1 MKIKTIDKTIRA
13 KMDEWLATMPEDLAK
28 LVKDEIVV
36 TGGSI
41 ASMLLQENVNDFDVY
56 FMTDNAAAAVAEHYL
71 ASSELGVGL
80 ETKYHTDS
88 DGLGY
93 VTLYR
98 GGEVVSRGEN
108 ANDTEEEGHSAQ
120 EDSTQEGGKYVVKFL
135 SENAITL
142 SDKVQVV
149 LRFCGTPE
157 QIHSSYDFVHAT
169 NYWTYETG
177 VVTNKPALEAI
188 LARELIYR
196 GSKYPLASIFR
207 TRKFIQRGWSMHIGN
222 YVMMAMQLNQLDLN
236 NTYTL
241 KEQLTGVDALYL
253 RSLMVAIEQSSEDGE
268 IKSVE
273 YVIALCQKL
282 IGE

>member
-1 MKIKTIDKTIRA
+1 
-13 KMDEWLATMPEDLAK
+13 MDEWLSTLPPDLAK
-28 LVKDEIVV
+28 SIKNEIVV

-56 FMTDNAAAAVAEHYL
+56 FTSATAASRVAKYYIK
-71 ASSELGVGL
+71 SSKLGKGITTL
-80 ETKYHTDS
+80 DHCGA
-88 DGLGY
+88 DGLYY

-98 GGEVVSRGEN
+98 GGNIISEGEN
-108 ANDTEEEGHSAQ
+108 ENDTEEEGHS
-120 EDSTQEGGKYVVKFL
+120 TQEEGKFEVKFL

-142 SDKVQVV
+142 SDKVQIV

-169 NYWTYETG
+169 NYWTYNTG

-222 YVMMAMQLNQLDLN
+222 YVMMAMQLNQLNLN
-236 NTYTL
+236 NISVL

-253 RSLMVAIEQSSEDGE
+253 ASLMKAIEQSSEDGE
-268 IKSVE
+268 VKSVE
-273 YVIALCQKL
+273 YVIELCTRL